1 MVFWNRTKIIATIGP
16 ASNSRAE
23 LAAMLRAGADVIR
36 INGAHGDM
44 DGHKKMIAL
53 IREVAKAAGLPTAI
67 LFDLPGPKLRL
78 GTLKREPVV
87 LKTGQIVVL
96 ACGKSEQTDE
106 RIPVPDKIVCRSVK
120 KGSQIFINDGLVG
133 AVVNRVSGTNIECR
147 VRAGGEVRSRKGL
160 NLPRA
165 KLPIPSLT
173 SRDKELLSF
182 AIREDVD
189 YIGLS
194 FVRRAKNMIDL
205 KRMVSKRA
213 PHIRVV
219 AKIEKPEA
227 LEDLDRIVDASDV
240 VMLARGDLGIE
251 MPFDEIP
258 LIQKKVLK
266 KCASA
271 GKPTITATQM
281 MESMV
286 SSKMPTRAEATDVAG
301 AVWQGTDAVMLS
313 EETSIGQNPALAVKA
328 MAKVA
333 SEAEREMP
341 ELMSPEKKRD
351 WKELQA
357 QAISQAAG
365 MLADRLCA
373 KAIVAPTRTGRTAL
387 YISRMRPRT
396 QIIALTDNER
406 TARRMN
412 MFWGVTP
419 MTMPTFSTVDEMLS
433 YAEKAALRS
442 RLIKKDDTIVITS
455 SAHGGKGKITSLVEV
470 RRV

>member
-1 MVFWNRTKIIATIGP
+1 MAFWNRTKIIATIGP

-53 IREVAKAAGLPTAI
+53 IRDVAGALGLPTAI

-78 GTLKREPVV
+78 GTLKREPIA
-87 LKTGQIVVL
+87 LKTGQTVVL
-96 ACGKSEQTDE
+96 VCGKSEQTDE
-106 RIPVPDKIVCRSVK
+106 RIPVPSKVVCRSVK
-120 KGSQIFINDGLVG
+120 KGSQIFINDGLVE
-133 AVVNRVSGTNIECR
+133 AVVHRVSGTDIECK
-147 VRAGGEVRSRKGL
+147 VRAGGEIRSRKGL

-173 SRDKELLSF
+173 PRDKELLSF

-189 YIGLS
+189 YVGLS
-194 FVRRAKNMIDL
+194 FVRQAKNMLDL
-205 KRMVSKRA
+205 RRMLSKRA
-213 PHIRVV
+213 PHIGVV

-227 LEDLDRIVDASDV
+227 LENLDGIVDASDV

-258 LIQKKVLK
+258 LVQKRVLK
-266 KCASA
+266 KCASV

-328 MAKVA
+328 MARVA

-341 ELMSPEKKRD
+341 ELVTPERKGN

-365 MLADRLCA
+365 MVADELCA
-373 KAIVAPTRTGRTAL
+373 RAIVVPTRSGRTAL
-387 YISRMRPRT
+387 YISRMRPQT
-396 QIIALTDNER
+396 QIIALTSDER
-406 TARRMN
+406 TTRRMN
-412 MFWGVTP
+412 MYWGVTP
-419 MTMPTFSTVDEMLS
+419 MTMPNFSTVDEMLS
-433 YAEKAALRS
+433 YAEKAAVRS

-455 SAHGGKGKITSLVEV
+455 GAHGGKDEITSLVQV